1 MIKNRDVC
9 IGLLI
14 ADWNREDMIAIKMC
28 FVLLVVHQTRVTTR
42 SLNVIITRARSR
54 CVTEARTVSVK

>member
-28 FVLLVVHQTRVTTR
+28 FVLLVVH
-42 SLNVIITRARSR
+42 
-54 CVTEARTVSVK
+54 